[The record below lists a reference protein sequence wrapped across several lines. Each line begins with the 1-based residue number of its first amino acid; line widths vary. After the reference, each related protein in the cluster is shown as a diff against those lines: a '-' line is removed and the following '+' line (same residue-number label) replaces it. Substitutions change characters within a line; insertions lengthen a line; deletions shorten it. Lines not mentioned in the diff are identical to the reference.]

1 MASQKHYEI
10 QLLPNLCFT
19 ELMVITTVAFDEK
32 VDIVVR
38 SYQSLTFRDVSKR
51 LKVFSFFFLLA

>member
-19 ELMVITTVAFDEK
+19 ELMVITTFAFDKK

-38 SYQSLTFRDVSKR
+38 SYQSLTFHDVSKR
-51 LKVFSFFFLLA
+51 